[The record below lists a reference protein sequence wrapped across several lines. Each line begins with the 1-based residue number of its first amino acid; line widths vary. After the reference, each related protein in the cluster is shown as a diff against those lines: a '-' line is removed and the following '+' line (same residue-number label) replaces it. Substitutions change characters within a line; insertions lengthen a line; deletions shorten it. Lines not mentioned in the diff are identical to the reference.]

1 MKKLLSPLFITMNR
15 ECTLIFQIL
24 EILGRNDCEE
34 DFKYQIIDNLLTIN
48 KEMFIERIK
57 SFIIEIINKS
67 FEIKNNENN
76 FKENLTKIL
85 LSSQKNTTNNS
96 LNNFDEISEFPFE
109 LQSDN
114 SLLTFKLESSKHSMK
129 NSKIDENDVKI
140 FSLKDFNKE
149 HLFKTAEKK
158 KSKKKY
164 KKIHN
169 DYNNNNKI
177 INNIFYNKNIN
188 NNNKNFG
195 NEKINKKYFDFNN
208 NNISN
213 KISSIFYNKENILTE
228 INNINNFTKRFNKYN
243 NNNSDIFSRN
253 KNIFKNNS
261 MDNKNKNNNNLQS
274 QRNNSRN
281 KIRNLF
287 FNSSHSNKHKRSEI
301 KNFKNIFI
309 NSCAMTSRDFYNNFN
324 INISNSNNNNTINC
338 FNNNCG
344 SKEKIF
350 KSKNKFNS
358 SNKNFNF
365 KNNFNNIEKIFINNS
380 NNNSN
385 KKNLENKNQN
395 CKKIIQ
401 NFNISNIIN

>member
-1 MKKLLSPLFITMNR
+1 MNR
-15 ECTLIFQIL
+15 ECSLIFQIL
-24 EILGRNDCEE
+24 EILCRNDCEE

-57 SFIIEIINKS
+57 SFIFEIINKS
-67 FEIKNNENN
+67 FEMKNNENN

-96 LNNFDEISEFPFE
+96 LNNYDEISEFPFE
-109 LQSDN
+109 IQSDN

-129 NSKIDENDVKI
+129 NSKIEENDVKI

-149 HLFKTAEKK
+149 HLFKTEKK
-158 KSKKKY
+158 KSSKKY

-169 DYNNNNKI
+169 NNNNKI

-188 NNNKNFG
+188 K
-195 NEKINKKYFDFNN
+195 EKINKKFFDFNFN
-208 NNISN
+208 N
-213 KISSIFYNKENILTE
+213 KIFYNKENILTE

-243 NNNSDIFSRN
+243 NNNFEIFSRN

-261 MDNKNKNNNNLQS
+261 MDNKNKINNNNF

-287 FNSSHSNKHKRSEI
+287 FNSSHSNKHKKSEI

-309 NSCAMTSRDFYNNFN
+309 NSCALTSREFFNNFN
-324 INISNSNNNNTINC
+324 INISSNNNNTINC
-338 FNNNCG
+338 FNG

-358 SNKNFNF
+358 SNKNFNI
-365 KNNFNNIEKIFINNS
+365 KNNFNNFEKIFKSNS

-385 KKNLENKNQN
+385 KKNLENK
-395 CKKIIQ
+395 CKKIISIQ
-401 NFNISNIIN
+401 NFNISNIN